1 MPAARLAVVGPG
13 LAATTASRLG
23 AHAGVDVVGCV
34 DDIASALAV
43 ASVVAVPVWEGGGV
57 RLKVLEAMA
66 AGRALVATPFGVG
79 GTGVRHG
86 VEALLADAPDGL
98 GRALGALLADPSRPP
113 RWPRPAAAGPTMPR
127 WSRTL
132 APVVSAY
139 RGWLGA

>member
-1 MPAARLAVVGPG
+1 M
-13 LAATTASRLG
+13 
-23 AHAGVDVVGCV
+23 
-34 DDIASALAV
+34 
-43 ASVVAVPVWEGGGV
+43 

-98 GRALGALLADPSRPP
+98 GRALGVSLADPVV
-113 RWPRPAAAGPTMPR
+113 AAVRAVAGRRRADDAR